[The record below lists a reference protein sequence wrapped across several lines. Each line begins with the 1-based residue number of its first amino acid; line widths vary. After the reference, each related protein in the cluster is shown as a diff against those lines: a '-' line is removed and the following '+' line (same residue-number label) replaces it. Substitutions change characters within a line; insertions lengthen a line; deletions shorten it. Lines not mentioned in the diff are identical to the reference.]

1 MERIIS
7 SLGTFRGMNR
17 RKGMD
22 TNMAKKKSNNDL
34 GETSSTEFESDTDEG
49 TDNPLAGG
57 ESEPDTD
64 EEEDIFEF
72 DAALLPQGVKL
83 VDLAP
88 DFVRPEGFLMVPR
101 INKKTGE
108 ISPMTTTFAGIVHD
122 IVPWTDNRG
131 KARVWFACE
140 ATADVPGTFYTGK
153 DENDRDFKKP
163 LVKGTRIGISGS
175 GAINAL
181 KTKKGHFVALHW
193 TGRKVSVKNGEMWQ
207 VIAQVS
213 DVPVIEQKAAT

>member
-1 MERIIS
+1 MAPKKDKS
-7 SLGTFRGMNR
+7 SGVDG
-17 RKGMD
+17 D
-22 TNMAKKKSNNDL
+22 TVTGFEADDDNV
-34 GETSSTEFESDTDEG
+34 ET
-49 TDNPLAGG
+49 NPLEVEA
-57 ESEPDTD
+57 DD
-64 EEEDIFEF
+64 DDAEDFQF

-108 ISPMTTTFAGIVHD
+108 IAPMTATFAGIIHD

-140 ATADVPGTFYTGK
+140 ATADIPGAFFTGK
-153 DENDRDFKKP
+153 DENNKDFVKP
-163 LVKGTRIGISGS
+163 ITKGTRIGISGS

-181 KTKKGHFVALHW
+181 KSKKGHFAALHW
-193 TGRKVSVKNGEMWQ
+193 TGRKVTVKNGDMWE
-207 VIAQVS
+207 VKAKVS
-213 DVPVIEQKAAT
+213 EAPVVEQPKA